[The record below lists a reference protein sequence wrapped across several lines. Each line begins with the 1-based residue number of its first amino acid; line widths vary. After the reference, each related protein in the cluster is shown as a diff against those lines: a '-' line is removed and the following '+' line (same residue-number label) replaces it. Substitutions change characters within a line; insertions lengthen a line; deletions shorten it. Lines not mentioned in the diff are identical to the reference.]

1 MRRILACILLLLVL
15 PVLPVQA
22 AAAEKYVALTF
33 DDGPSGRFTRRLL
46 EGLYERE
53 AKATFF
59 LCGYRMQQYPE
70 LTERI
75 YQEGHEIGL
84 HGFTHN
90 SMASMSRR
98 EIAKEL
104 IDSQALLPEGCQ
116 PVLLR
121 PPGGKCTD
129 GVRQVAQ
136 ARRLAILHW
145 SVDPRDWATRD
156 TLAIENTVLQRV
168 KDGDVIL
175 LHDMTASSVKA
186 ALDIVDKLKGRGFRF
201 VTASRLAVLRGRK
214 LTPGKT
220 YTCFPPRDTA
230 GEKTVA
236 SIPSG

>member
-1 MRRILACILLLLVL
+1 MRRILACMMLLLVL

-22 AAAEKYVALTF
+22 ATGTEKYVALTF

-46 EGLYERE
+46 DGLYERE

-70 LTERI
+70 LTQRI

-90 SMASMSRR
+90 SMASMGRR

-104 IDSQALLPEGCQ
+104 MDSQALLPEGCQ
-116 PVLLR
+116 PVFLR

-136 ARRLAILHW
+136 ARGLAILGW
-145 SVDPRDWATRD
+145 
-156 TLAIENTVLQRV
+156 
-168 KDGDVIL
+168 
-175 LHDMTASSVKA
+175 
-186 ALDIVDKLKGRGFRF
+186 
-201 VTASRLAVLRGRK
+201 
-214 LTPGKT
+214 
-220 YTCFPPRDTA
+220 
-230 GEKTVA
+230 
-236 SIPSG
+236 